1 MSGTNVSAEP
11 EIISVEQRLAVFR
24 AILDR
29 VSAHPND
36 ATVIA
41 DALNALLTERI
52 DQLDHDLGGFTL
64 SR

>member
-29 VSAHPND
+29 VSTHPND

-41 DALNALLTERI
+41 EALNALLTERI
-52 DQLDHDLGGFTL
+52 DELGHDLGGFKV
-64 SR
+64 SQ